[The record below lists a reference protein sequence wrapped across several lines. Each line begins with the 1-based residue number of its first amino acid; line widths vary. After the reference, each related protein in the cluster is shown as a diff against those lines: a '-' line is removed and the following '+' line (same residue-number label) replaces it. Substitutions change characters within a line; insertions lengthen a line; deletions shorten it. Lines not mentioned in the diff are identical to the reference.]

1 MSIDFLTTILTTSV
15 ILFVAEIGDKT
26 NLVALSLMIN
36 TNKPW
41 TVTIGA
47 FLGLI
52 LSTAVGVLIAVFLST
67 LIDPALFSLLSAI
80 LFILLG
86 LFSLKELY
94 FNNNEDEE
102 IDVKENVL
110 SRSKIIVKSVAL
122 VGLAEFGDKSQL
134 FVIGQAGIHD
144 PVAVFLGALIG
155 MGLILVL
162 TALIGERLIK
172 SIPKEKIHLIA
183 ALMFIIA
190 GIWILVGLI

>member
-1 MSIDFLTTILTTSV
+1 MSIEFFTTILTTSM

-41 TVTIGA
+41 TVTAGA
-47 FLGLI
+47 FFGLI
-52 LSTAVGVLIAVFLST
+52 LSTIVGVLIAVFIST
-67 LIDPALFSLLSAI
+67 LIDPDLFSILSGI

-86 LFSLKELY
+86 LFSLRELY
-94 FNNNEDEE
+94 LKKEVEELEINSNE
-102 IDVKENVL
+102 L
-110 SRSKIIVKSVAL
+110 SRSKIIVKSIAL

-144 PVAVFLGALIG
+144 PIAVFLGAMIG

-190 GIWILVGLI
+190 GVWILVSLN

>member
-1 MSIDFLTTILTTSV
+1 MSIEFLTTILTTSV

-41 TVTIGA
+41 TVTAGA
-47 FLGLI
+47 FIGLI
-52 LSTAVGVLIAVFLST
+52 LSTIVGVLIAVFIST
-67 LIDPALFSLLSAI
+67 LIDPSLFSILSGI

-94 FNNNEDEE
+94 SNKEDEE
-102 IDVKENVL
+102 IEIKTNEL
-110 SRSKIIVKSVAL
+110 SRSKIILKSVAL
-122 VGLAEFGDKSQL
+122 VGFAEFGDKSQL
-134 FVIGQAGIHD
+134 FVIGQAGIND
-144 PVAVFLGALIG
+144 PLAVFLGALIG

-183 ALMFIIA
+183 ALMFVIA
-190 GIWILVGLI
+190 GIWILLSLN